1 MWFIQVSG
9 RVSGP
14 FSDEQLKQM
23 RKRGQFSKLY
33 RVSRTG
39 ADWQPASTLIET
51 WGPEPGARPKSVS
64 NNAALEPESPPVAS
78 PPGYSMPQAE
88 AGSPQPEAEFGRSEW
103 YYIDG
108 AGQSQGPVPD
118 ATIVS
123 LGYQGLIGPKTPLAR
138 VGSSEWVPAVDVV
151 RFSSVFR
158 RSRGAGGKSVGLV
171 VALCAVLAL
180 AAGGYAF
187 RNELHSIWAGADRA
201 GGDGE
206 TSSVANGEP
215 ESGDDF
221 LITSGDQQDRIVK
234 AVGYVMGTFY
244 SVDPQGQRSRKMQFG
259 SGTAFAITPDGY
271 LLTNEHVAKMG
282 SDEHVKSSMAEI
294 MQSAAADCQAK
305 ASGLSGTERE
315 KQLQYVSLFSGLA
328 ATYRKDETKVN
339 AALTVFIDQVPFPA
353 RIVHVSSRYDMAVLK
368 ISRKPA
374 TYFALYDGNQPRQ
387 GLSVAAIGFPGFVNR
402 GYEKDVAVEEA
413 ASRSGE
419 DPERTVPPNHLVYS
433 RTSGE
438 VSRVIQDAVQTWHI
452 EHSAQISSGNSGG
465 PLVDTGGVV
474 VGLNFAGI
482 MDVKTV
488 SKANLALGMAQLRKE
503 IEAHVTADIRWV
515 KGK

>member
-14 FSDEQLKQM
+14 FSEEQLKQM

-33 RVSRTG
+33 RVSQTG
-39 ADWQPASTLIET
+39 ADWQPASTLIAT
-51 WGPEPGARPKSVS
+51 WGPEPGARPKP
-64 NNAALEPESPPVAS
+64 AASEAVFESEPPPLIS
-78 PPGYSMPQAE
+78 PPGYPLPQAE
-88 AGSPQPEAEFGRSEW
+88 ARRLQPGAELGRSEW
-103 YYIDG
+103 YYID
-108 AGQSQGPVPD
+108 ASGQSQGPVPD

-123 LGYQGLIGPKTPLAR
+123 LGYQGLIGAKTPLAR
-138 VGSSEWVPAVDVV
+138 VGSSDWVPAADVAT
-151 RFSSVFR
+151 FSNLFR
-158 RSRGAGGKSVGLV
+158 RSRGSRGKALGLA
-171 VALCAVLAL
+171 VALCAVVAL
-180 AAGGYAF
+180 AVGGYAF
-187 RNELHSIWAGADRA
+187 RNELRSVWAGAGRSDDEA
-201 GGDGE
+201 ATE
-206 TSSVANGEP
+206 SVAEGEP
-215 ESGDDF
+215 KSGDDL
-221 LITSGDQQDRIVK
+221 LISSGDQQDRIVK

-282 SDEHVKSSMAEI
+282 ADEHVKASMAAI
-294 MQSAAADCQAK
+294 MQSAAAESQAK
-305 ASGLSGTERE
+305 ASGLSGAERDKE
-315 KQLQYVSLFSGLA
+315 LQYVSLFNGMA
-328 ATYRKDETKVN
+328 ATYKKEETKVN
-339 AALTVFIDQVPFPA
+339 AALTVFIDHVPFPA
-353 RIVHVSSRYDMAVLK
+353 RIIHVSSRYDMAVLK
-368 ISRKPA
+368 VSRKPMA
-374 TYFALYDGNQPRQ
+374 YFALFDGNQPRQ
-387 GLSVAAIGFPGFVNR
+387 GMSVAAIGFPGFVNR

-465 PLVDTGGVV
+465 PLIDNKGVV

-503 IEAHVTADIRWV
+503 IEAHITADINWV